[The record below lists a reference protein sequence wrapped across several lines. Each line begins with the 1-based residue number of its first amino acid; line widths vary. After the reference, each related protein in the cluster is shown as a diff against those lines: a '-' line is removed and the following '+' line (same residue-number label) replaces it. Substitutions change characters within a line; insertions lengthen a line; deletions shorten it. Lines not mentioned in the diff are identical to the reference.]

1 MMRLDALKRNSI
13 SVRDRRC
20 RATRDRGAVRR
31 AMGAGVRTRGQKRT
45 RRKTTRYDGTPAT
58 MDDGC
63 ASAKRKSGHLTSARR
78 GKGKGDD
85 DDAGG
90 KKKRGRPRKGEGVV
104 TNPVRVIFLFCSL

>member
-1 MMRLDALKRNSI
+1 
-13 SVRDRRC
+13 
-20 RATRDRGAVRR
+20 
-31 AMGAGVRTRGQKRT
+31 
-45 RRKTTRYDGTPAT
+45 

-104 TNPVRVIFLFCSL
+104 TNPVRVIFCFVLCDARGAGVVEEKEFSGC